1 MMDAFHAVTEYKF
14 KDHVPKISWS
24 CLDEEY

>member
-1 MMDAFHAVTEYKF
+1 MDAFHAVTEYKF

-24 CLDEEY
+24 CLE